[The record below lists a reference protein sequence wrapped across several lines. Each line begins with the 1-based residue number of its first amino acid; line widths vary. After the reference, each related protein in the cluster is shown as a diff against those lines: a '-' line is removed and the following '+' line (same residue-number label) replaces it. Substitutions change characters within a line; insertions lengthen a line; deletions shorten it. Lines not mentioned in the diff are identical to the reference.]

1 MMRPLWSQKSLF
13 TKANVSSNML
23 PHHYAQSICNICAAG
38 TRAPGEVLSWQYA
51 ISART
56 ADSYQDVG
64 VCAAS
69 IPVVGFNAVLTSEH
83 FASFLVFGI
92 LHAAL
97 AIAYIKAWAL
107 VA

>member
-1 MMRPLWSQKSLF
+1 MLRKIQ
-13 TKANVSSNML
+13 VS
-23 PHHYAQSICNICAAG
+23 
-38 TRAPGEVLSWQYA
+38 
-51 ISART
+51 
-56 ADSYQDVG
+56 

-97 AIAYIKAWAL
+97 AIIYIKVQSLPHKA
-107 VA
+107 